1 MLTIFINPKPIIVVP
16 GSIPNMMRSFAKL
29 ICFRFKVSG
38 LKVYSLFY
46 TLIIPH
52 SGARGLM
59 ITIPHKT
66 KQFLVLII
74 KILIVGGAFY
84 FIYNQ
89 LANNDKL
96 DWQKFLVLFQKN
108 QSTGGIAFILFFSF
122 LNRFFEILKWQNLVH
137 FIHKISIGEATKQV
151 LGALTAGL
159 FTPNG
164 VGEYAGKAL
173 FFEKKDTKNILFL
186 NLICNGIQMI
196 LTVIFGVFGLLYF
209 NAKYNVITTKTV
221 ALLFGMLLLLFVVL
235 FLVKKIAIKGYSIE
249 KLIIKI
255 NEIPKSI
262 HQKNI
267 FLGVCRY
274 LVFSHQYYFLFLAF
288 DVHFP
293 YLIMMSCISS
303 VYFLASS
310 LPTFQFL
317 DFAVKGSVAVYF
329 FGILG
334 INEWIVIFISTL
346 MWFLNVVLP
355 VLIGSYYV
363 LNFKSP
369 LTPKEGIT
377 KEINLTP
384 KE

>member
-1 MLTIFINPKPIIVVP
+1 
-16 GSIPNMMRSFAKL
+16 
-29 ICFRFKVSG
+29 
-38 LKVYSLFY
+38 
-46 TLIIPH
+46 
-52 SGARGLM
+52 M
-59 ITIPHKT
+59 ISIPHKT
-66 KQFLVLII
+66 KQFLVLLI
-74 KILIVGGAFY
+74 KLLIVGGAFY

-96 DWQKFLVLFQKN
+96 DWQKFLVLFHKN
-108 QSTGGIAFILFFSF
+108 QSVLGIGFILLLSV
-122 LNRFFEILKWQNLVH
+122 LNRLFEILKWKYLVSFLH
-137 FIHKISIGEATKQV
+137 PISLGEATKQV
-151 LGALTAGL
+151 LAGLTAGL

-173 FFEKKDTKNILFL
+173 YFDKKDTKKVVFL

-196 LTVIFGVFGLLYF
+196 LTVVFGIFGLLYF
-209 NAKYNVITTKTV
+209 NAQYNVITTKTV
-221 ALLFGMLLLLFVVL
+221 AVLFGILTTLFIVL
-235 FLVKKIAIKGYSIE
+235 FSVKKIKIKSYSIE
-249 KLIIKI
+249 KLIHKI

-262 HQKNI
+262 HQKNT
-267 FLGVCRY
+267 FLAILRY

-288 DVHFP
+288 DVDLP
-293 YLIMMSCISS
+293 YLILISAISS

-334 INEWIVIFISTL
+334 VNEWVVVFVTTL

-355 VLIGSYYV
+355 VVIGSYYV

-369 LTPKEGIT
+369 LAPNGGI
-377 KEINLTP
+377 KDSH
-384 KE
+384 

>member
-1 MLTIFINPKPIIVVP
+1 
-16 GSIPNMMRSFAKL
+16 
-29 ICFRFKVSG
+29 
-38 LKVYSLFY
+38 
-46 TLIIPH
+46 
-52 SGARGLM
+52 M
-59 ITIPHKT
+59 ISIPHKT
-66 KQFLVLII
+66 KQFLVLLI
-74 KILIVGGAFY
+74 KLLIVGGAFY

-96 DWQKFLVLFQKN
+96 DWQKFIVLFQKN
-108 QSTGGIAFILFFSF
+108 QSVGGIVFILLLSV
-122 LNRFFEILKWQNLVH
+122 LNRFFEILKWQNLVE
-137 FIHKISIGEATKQV
+137 FIHKTSLREATKQV

-173 FFEKKDTKNILFL
+173 FFEKKDTKNVLFL

-196 LTVIFGVFGLLYF
+196 LTVIFGILGLLYF
-209 NAKYNVITTKTV
+209 NAQFNVITSKTV
-221 ALLFGMLLLLFVVL
+221 GLLFGLLILV
-235 FLVKKIAIKGYSIE
+235 FLVSFLLKKFTIKGYSIE
-249 KLIIKI
+249 RLIHKI
-255 NEIPKSI
+255 NEIPKPI

-267 FLGVCRY
+267 FLAICRF

-288 DVHFP
+288 DVHLS
-293 YLIMMSCISS
+293 YLIVIATITS

-334 INEWIVIFISTL
+334 VNEWIVIFVTTL

-355 VLIGSYYV
+355 VVIGSYYV
-363 LNFKSP
+363 FNFKILSP
-369 LTPKEGIT
+369 TLFEGEGDKT
-377 KEINLTP
+377 
-384 KE
+384 

>member
-1 MLTIFINPKPIIVVP
+1 
-16 GSIPNMMRSFAKL
+16 
-29 ICFRFKVSG
+29 
-38 LKVYSLFY
+38 
-46 TLIIPH
+46 
-52 SGARGLM
+52 M
-59 ITIPHKT
+59 ISIPHKA
-66 KQFLVLII
+66 KQFLVLLI
-74 KILIVGGAFY
+74 KLLIVGGAFY
-84 FIYNQ
+84 FIYTQ

-96 DWQKFLVLFQKN
+96 DWEKFIVLFQKN
-108 QSTGGIAFILFFSF
+108 QSVGGISFILLLSV
-122 LNRFFEILKWQNLVH
+122 LNRFFEILKWQNLVSYL
-137 FIHKISIGEATKQV
+137 HKITVLESTKQV

-173 FFEKKDTKNILFL
+173 FFEKSKAKKIVFL

-196 LTVIFGVFGLLYF
+196 LSIVFGIFGLLYF
-209 NAKYNVITTKTV
+209 NANYNIITSETV
-221 ALLFGMLLLLFVVL
+221 LILFGICVLLFGILFVS
-235 FLVKKIAIKGYSIE
+235 KKINIKGYSIE
-249 KLIIKI
+249 KLIHKI

-267 FLGVCRY
+267 FLAVCRY

-288 DVHFP
+288 DVDLP
-293 YLIMMSCISS
+293 YLTMMATIAS

-334 INEWIVIFISTL
+334 INEWIVVFISTL

-355 VLIGSYYV
+355 VIIGSYYV
-363 LNFKSP
+363 MNYSP
-369 LTPKEGIT
+369 LAPEGGINKPKSKG
-377 KEINLTP
+377 
-384 KE
+384 